1 MSKNLIFPYVYT
13 MIMFGISIC
22 LWIVLP
28 QIPIMPETPVYL
40 QHPLFMLELFS
51 LLSTVIV
58 WIMAM
63 LISLYILVI
72 QKMPIIRCASRNLF
86 LVSLVSITIVVAVS
100 GSLFFSKTIP
110 YRPNKLNDLWVDYF
124 DPPDLFGQLYGFGI
138 LFCEGAWL
146 VYAMFHAHLRR
157 FRKRIQT

>member
-1 MSKNLIFPYVYT
+1 
-13 MIMFGISIC
+13 MFGISIC

-51 LLSTVIV
+51 LLSTIIV

-63 LISLYILVI
+63 LISMYILVI
-72 QKMPIIRCASRNLF
+72 QKMSIIRCASRNLF
-86 LVSLVSITIVVAVS
+86 VVSLVSITIVVAVL

-110 YRPNKLNDLWVDYF
+110 YRPNKLDDLSVDYF
-124 DPPDLFGQLYGFGI
+124 DPPDLFGHVWSWHSFL
-138 LFCEGAWL
+138 
-146 VYAMFHAHLRR
+146 
-157 FRKRIQT
+157 

>member
-1 MSKNLIFPYVYT
+1 
-13 MIMFGISIC
+13 MFGISIF

-28 QIPIMPETPVYL
+28 QIPIIQGTPVYL

-63 LISLYILVI
+63 LISLYVLVI
-72 QKMPIIRCASRNLF
+72 KKMSIIRCASRNLF
-86 LVSLVSITIVVAVS
+86 VVSLVSITIVVAIS
-100 GSLFFSKTIP
+100 GSVFFSKTIP
-110 YRPNKLNDLWVDYF
+110 YRPNVLNDLWVEYF
-124 DPPDLFGQLYGFGI
+124 DPPDLSGQLYGFGI
-138 LFCEGAWL
+138 LLCEGAWL
-146 VYAMFHAHLRR
+146 VYAIFRANLRR